1 MNKTYLLLIV
11 LSFFSILSYAQ
22 KGLNMIDQLNL
33 KQDIITKDKK
43 IYELLKKDAW
53 LKEFHRF
60 QLFHVFWL
68 EYKGEFKKEDF
79 IDHTFLNK
87 LVPTYYTKNSLFR
100 KKTYLNSE
108 VYIGD
113 STGNLIAE
121 TEGGFIQSAVEYKVP
136 YDQSDIKL
144 FDMFYKKELDFVFYI
159 YGTYGNISVGVKS
172 KDIYILD
179 DTNDGLKVYPLEEFV
194 DCCWEKFYHR

>member
-1 MNKTYLLLIV
+1 M
-11 LSFFSILSYAQ
+11 
-22 KGLNMIDQLNL
+22 
-33 KQDIITKDKK
+33 
-43 IYELLKKDAW
+43 
-53 LKEFHRF
+53 
-60 QLFHVFWL
+60 L

-113 STGNLIAE
+113 STGNLIARSD
-121 TEGGFIQSAVEYKVP
+121 GRFITSAIRNKKPYGQSYV
-136 YDQSDIKL
+136 KL
-144 FDMFYKKELDFVFYI
+144 FDMFYKKELDFVFHI
-159 YGTYGNISVGVKS
+159 YGTFINFNVGVKG

-179 DTNDGLKVYPLEEFV
+179 DTNDGLKVYSIEEFV